1 MWYIT
6 VLPTQSAS
14 TDYHRCI
21 VFSPPSHLP
30 GVWFAVLLCLSPFRD
45 SGPGN
50 IAGTPPSSSLRCMP
64 SFLSRETRGVK
75 QLPPSSTRVELCV
88 QTLLFLPGTF
98 FRRFLRSVFARNIF
112 LHQCH
117 LRPGAGK
124 GWGVHLS
131 PPPIPGSPLNT
142 LLGRKTRL
150 TRLPG
155 HTRPQFGIISCF
167 LIRPSVSYLYCI
179 FLPAMPSCQ
188 TTSHYSYTGISVF
201 FLILKFV

>member
-75 QLPPSSTRVELCV
+75 QLPRRLASNCV
-88 QTLLFLPGTF
+88 Y
-98 FRRFLRSVFARNIF
+98 RRFCFYQVRFLGAFCGQFLHEIFSCINVTSDLERGRVGECTYPRRPYPAPRSTHSSAEKHDWPACQATLARNLVLYPVF
-112 LHQCH
+112 LYV
-117 LRPGAGK
+117 RPYLICTASFSQLCQVVK
-124 GWGVHLS
+124 QPHTTR
-131 PPPIPGSPLNT
+131 IPV
-142 LLGRKTRL
+142 
-150 TRLPG
+150 
-155 HTRPQFGIISCF
+155 F
-167 LIRPSVSYLYCI
+167 L
-179 FLPAMPSCQ
+179 
-188 TTSHYSYTGISVF
+188 F
-201 FLILKFV
+201 FLLLKFV

>member
-1 MWYIT
+1 MPY
-6 VLPTQSAS
+6 
-14 TDYHRCI
+14 
-21 VFSPPSHLP
+21 F
-30 GVWFAVLLCLSPFRD
+30 CLSPFRD

-64 SFLSRETRGVK
+64 SFLSRETRGVE

-201 FLILKFV
+201 F